1 MVPLIS
7 PTACRCIQV
16 SRANR
21 RYYRTIIL
29 GVFAMS
35 SLIWVA
41 IDQFDIPVEDMLSL
55 FYATAIGAG
64 GIILA
69 AAIFVFL
76 MAGLRKLSGRDR
88 H

>member
-1 MVPLIS
+1 
-7 PTACRCIQV
+7 
-16 SRANR
+16 
-21 RYYRTIIL
+21 
-29 GVFAMS
+29 MS